1 MCRVSTLNDE
11 AAQILDALEKQDTI
25 VVYADKK
32 PILLTIEKIS
42 RSNPIYAMDIPNIL
56 TKKKYKIDIVTPATR
71 KTSGEYTNR
80 PDLCQYFTSVANK
93 LKVYEDILIENSEL
107 EMLFANIKMSRYNF
121 ESRNYMIGG
130 KNIPAM
136 TGSCD
141 ISINSD
147 SEQVDKIKL
156 LLGYATYSG
165 IGAKTSL
172 GMGGFL
178 VQA

>member
-1 MCRVSTLNDE
+1 
-11 AAQILDALEKQDTI
+11 
-25 VVYADKK
+25 
-32 PILLTIEKIS
+32 
-42 RSNPIYAMDIPNIL
+42 MDIPSLLI
-56 TKKKYKIDIVTPATR
+56 KKKYKIDIVTPATR

-93 LKVYEDILIENSEL
+93 LKVYEDISIENSEL
-107 EMLFANIKMSRYNF
+107 ETLFANIKMSRYNF
-121 ESRNYMIGG
+121 ESRSFMLGG
-130 KNIPAM
+130 KNIPSM

-141 ISINSD
+141 ITIHSD
-147 SEQVDKIKL
+147 SGQSEKIKL

-178 VQA
+178 VRP